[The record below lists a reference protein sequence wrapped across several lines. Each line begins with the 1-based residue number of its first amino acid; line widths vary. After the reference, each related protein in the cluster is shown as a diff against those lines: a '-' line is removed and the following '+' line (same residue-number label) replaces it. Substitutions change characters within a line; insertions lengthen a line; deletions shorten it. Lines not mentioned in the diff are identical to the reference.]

1 MAVKM
6 DMRVHPVADLFPM
19 LPGSELQDLAD
30 DIKARGQLQP
40 IVLDKDGAILDGR
53 NRFAACNLAGVE
65 PQFDTYDGDDPDG
78 YALAVNISR
87 RHMTK
92 GQQALV
98 VAKACLETRQPIRE
112 AAKTHGVIFQRIS
125 QANVILDFAPDLV
138 DDILGGSGKF
148 DAAYETAKQRK
159 QEKLARAEDAESIRE
174 EAPDLADAVAEE
186 SITLDDAKEEL
197 QRRQEE
203 EATAERVAAIEETF
217 CGVEGHGRTF
227 TERVEAEE
235 LTWAEAE
242 KLAVDWQKEFRE
254 LVERSQRR
262 AMEAAGP
269 GWQTL
274 LRIFQ
279 HDDAL
284 TKAVLKEL
292 TPGAKKY
299 LDEIRADIIELAKE
313 WEGQN

>member
-1 MAVKM
+1 
-6 DMRVHPVADLFPM
+6 M

-53 NRFAACNLAGVE
+53 NRFAACKLAGVE
-65 PQFDTYDGDDPDG
+65 PQFDTYDGDDSEG
-78 YALAVNISR
+78 YAMTVNLAR
-87 RHMTK
+87 RHMSK
-92 GQQALV
+92 GQKAV
-98 VAKACLETRQPIRE
+98 VIARACLLNKQPMRE
-112 AAKTHGVIFQRIS
+112 AATQYGVS
-125 QANVILDFAPDLV
+125 
-138 DDILGGSGKF
+138 
-148 DAAYETAKQRK
+148 AAYIAKAQVVI
-159 QEKLARAEDAESIRE
+159 EHSDLEDAVRAGIEPLNDAYATASVNKQKSDDEKSAVEQLRKE
-174 EAPDLADAVAEE
+174 HPDLADAV
-186 SITLDDAKEEL
+186 DDGEMSL
-197 QRRQEE
+197 E
-203 EATAERVAAIEETF
+203 EALDVRDERREDRKRAGIVAAIEETF